1 MVVSDLE
8 AKIRVTAENAA
19 SAGLSKVES
28 DIQKLE
34 RTAQKTGQTL
44 DAVKAK
50 YEQQVQA
57 ALKAGASVD
66 SLAGSFLGADGKL
79 RAADGRLVK
88 ISEGM
93 GKVSDS
99 AKKAA
104 AEVENASARMNSAL
118 EKVNA
123 VFGKIGTMLAGV
135 GLTIGAGALLQTA
148 DAMAVL
154 NNQVRQATANEAEY
168 AAVKKDLLNIS
179 NRTKAEIE
187 ATTDLYVKSSRAL
200 KDYGYSQQQILT
212 FTEATANAMTIGGV
226 GAQQQAAALM
236 QLSQALGSGVL
247 QGDEFKSIAEAAPIL
262 LDTIAE
268 YMGKSRAEIK
278 KLGSEGKLTAE
289 VVFEAISGASEK
301 FAEQAAK
308 MPLTFGQSLTI
319 LSNNW
324 KSFVNGMMNDT
335 GVMSVIANA
344 VKMLA
349 DNLHIVVPAVAA
361 VAAGFAATFVP
372 AIAAATANMIA
383 FNVALLANP
392 IGLLVTAVVG
402 AIALIATFGD
412 EVDVLGD
419 GFTNLHD
426 VIRAAWE
433 LITET
438 ISAAVDTVGS
448 VVDEIQER
456 FSGVTDFLGNVVDK
470 WLSLF
475 ESYRNFVLGI
485 ISGVVNAIIGYFV
498 TCYQNVTAA
507 WNNAPQFFS
516 NLGNSIANIFL
527 SAIEWMVNRAI
538 DKINGL
544 IGLANQAIS
553 FFGGSGL
560 DPIKHVSFE
569 RRNDGG
575 YGEQVKN
582 NLTRDYVGE
591 AAAAVRTRAQ
601 ANKLNDAARAAVAQ
615 AQSGRGDGGR
625 SAPAAGGGGGRGSR
639 GGGRQEDPVAK
650 WAAELAADKLAY
662 QEKELLQ
669 GTHEKWS
676 LARELEFWQA
686 KLKLVDANSKAGLDI
701 RRRILDLQNKLYDE
715 QARAAEQ
722 RITAEAN
729 AAKHQIALAEQQ
741 ADQMLA
747 TERITQS
754 QRLEMDLT
762 FEQQRFEIARNAL
775 QERLTLAEQD
785 PERSPEKLAQLHEQM
800 LELERQ
806 YQLKRN
812 QIINGKEN
820 QDRKDNPSF
829 MEALQD
835 GKQNVW
841 QHAQEQMSQAF
852 TAMLNRTQ
860 SFRQA
865 MGNMFRSIGQNFIQE
880 VVTKPLMAQLRGAL
894 QQTAIWKMLFGTKST
909 METAAVGETITK
921 KAIET
926 ATVVKLEAKKA
937 AAGGAASQAGIP
949 YVGPMLAV
957 AAMGTMMAAVMGL
970 IGGGGG
976 GSTSTTT
983 TRIPSA
989 AGGWDIPAGINPL
1002 TQLHEREMV
1011 LPAEH
1016 ADTIRSMAGN
1026 GGGGG
1031 ETIVINA
1038 TGGDWIHKR
1047 DLAKLLRA
1055 MKRDFRFA

>member
-1 MVVSDLE
+1 MSDLE
-8 AKIRVTAENAA
+8 AKIRVTAENES
-19 SAGLSKVES
+19 SAGLAKVEA

-34 RTAQKTGQTL
+34 RTSQKTGQTL
-44 DAVKAK
+44 DAVKAQ
-50 YEQQVQA
+50 YEKQVQA

-66 SLAGSFLGADGKL
+66 SLAGSFLGADGRL
-79 RAADGRLVK
+79 HSANGRLVK

-93 GKVSDS
+93 DKVADS

-104 AEVENASARMNSAL
+104 AEVESASGRMNSAL

-123 VFGKIGTMLAGV
+123 VFGKIGTMLAGL
-135 GLTIGAGALLQTA
+135 GLAIGADALLQTA

-154 NNQVRQATANEAEY
+154 NNQVRQVTANEAEY
-168 AAVKKDLLNIS
+168 AEVKKDLLNIS

-200 KDYGYSQQQILT
+200 KEYGYSQQQILT

-308 MPLTFGQSLTI
+308 MPLTFGQSLTV
-319 LSNNW
+319 LRNNW
-324 KSFVNGMMNDT
+324 KTFADGMMNST
-335 GVMSVIANA
+335 GVMS
-344 VKMLA
+344 
-349 DNLHIVVPAVAA
+349 AVAA
-361 VAAGFAATFVP
+361 AVKFVAENLKT
-372 AIAAATANMIA
+372 I
-383 FNVALLANP
+383 
-392 IGLLVTAVVG
+392 IGGAAVVG
-402 AIALIATFGD
+402 IAALIQMFGGLNLAISGAAGAIGKLWAAMMANPLVAVAALIVGVLAATGELENALDAVGQIASDVFGLIATGYEGLGDLISAIYADITASADDSAAGQTDAFGGFFAD
-412 EVDVLGD
+412 TGD
-419 GFTNLHD
+419 GFFGLLEKVGKVFD
-426 VIRAAWE
+426 AFGAIIRTAIVWSIESFGDLWSAIKNGAVGAAG
-433 LITET
+433 
-438 ISAAVDTVGS
+438 SAIGAI
-448 VVDEIQER
+448 E
-456 FSGVTDFLGNVVDK
+456 
-470 WLSLF
+470 SL
-475 ESYRNFVLGI
+475 
-485 ISGVVNAIIGYFV
+485 VNA
-498 TCYQNVTAA
+498 
-507 WNNAPQFFS
+507 
-516 NLGNSIANIFL
+516 
-527 SAIEWMVNRAI
+527 AI
-538 DKINGL
+538 DGINRV
-544 IGLANQAIS
+544 IALANQVPGIS
-553 FFGGSGL
+553 IGTIGAFKAPQIQGGNNPQVGRSWGDIHAAESARQQAGGL
-560 DPIKHVSFE
+560 QNYFAE
-569 RRNDGG
+569 LRRNQGG
-575 YGEQVKN
+575 GGVS
-582 NLTRDYVGE
+582 
-591 AAAAVRTRAQ
+591 
-601 ANKLNDAARAAVAQ
+601 
-615 AQSGRGDGGR
+615 SGAGSRGGASRGG
-625 SAPAAGGGGGRGSR
+625 AGGGGGRKGR
-639 GGGRQEDPVAK
+639 GGGGRQEDPVAK

-701 RRRILDLQNKLYDE
+701 RRRIFDLQNKLHDE
-715 QARAAEQ
+715 QARAEEQ
-722 RITAEAN
+722 RIAAEAN

-754 QRLEMDLT
+754 QRLEMDLE
-762 FEQQRFEIARNAL
+762 FERQRYEIAYNAL

-785 PERSPEKLAQLHEQM
+785 PDRNPEKEAQLKEQL
-800 LELERQ
+800 LEIERQ

-829 MEALQD
+829 MDALED

-841 QHAQEQMSQAF
+841 QHAQEQMGQAF
-852 TAMLNRTQ
+852 AAMLNRTQ

-894 QQTAIWKMLFGTKST
+894 QQTAIWKMLFGTKET
-909 METAAVGETITK
+909 LETAATAKTVSLKTAETT
-921 KAIET
+921 
-926 ATVVKLEAKKA
+926 TVVGKEAAKA
-937 AAGGAASQAGIP
+937 AAGAASSQAGIP
-949 YVGPMLAV
+949 YVGPILAV
-957 AAMGTMMAAVMGL
+957 AAMGAMMAAVMGL

-976 GSTSTTT
+976 SSTSTTT

-1026 GGGGG
+1026 SGGSG

-1047 DLAKLLRA
+1047 DLVKLLRE